1 MKKHKIRIPVQ
12 VQVGEGSA
20 RGWVEEAFTVHVE
33 AETALEAL
41 DVLARE
47 LEELVTRK
55 EEKAQVE
62 RLRELCHESPPV
74 PTPDP

>member
-47 LEELVTRK
+47 LEELTLPNFSRAHTRS
-55 EEKAQVE
+55 
-62 RLRELCHESPPV
+62 SPV
-74 PTPDP
+74 DAA